1 MTCAVN
7 SDESELTELVS
18 GAMHDLS
25 RIDEH
30 AFASQRTMADQI
42 EHEVRTR
49 LIGHDPDFAAPQG
62 VRRPADVTWRRF
74 HINIKSMDLNRSF
87 HMPNLIS
94 ADSLWRLLARGDH
107 FMLLRI
113 AHRDGIVQ
121 TWDLCNIQDIS
132 WDDLTLAALGA
143 GQIQIRDGTKPL
155 TMHGQDRTGWIAQ
168 WRQRMIEFYQ
178 HEHQKITRRLI
189 TWSNR

>member
-1 MTCAVN
+1 MTCAVS
-7 SDESELTELVS
+7 SDEHELTELVS
-18 GAMHDLS
+18 RAMHDLS

-62 VRRPADVTWRRF
+62 ARRPADVTWRNF
-74 HINIKSMDLNRSF
+74 HINIKSMDLNRDF

-94 ADSLWRLLARGDH
+94 ADSLWRLLERGDH

-113 AHRDGIVQ
+113 AHRDGTVQ
-121 TWDLCNIQDIS
+121 TCDFCNIQDIS
-132 WDDLTLAALGA
+132 WSDLALGALGA

-155 TMHGQDRTGWIAQ
+155 TVHSQNRTDWIAQ
-168 WRQRMIEFYQ
+168 WRQRMIEFYR
-178 HEHQKITRRLI
+178 HEHHKINRRLI
-189 TWSNR
+189 KWSNR